1 MAKAIGKPIDQAAD
15 QGVGLAFVAYPAALS
30 RLPYAPL
37 WSVVFFLM
45 LITLGF
51 GTILTVAETIVSTL
65 VDFWP
70 EKLQKRKLTVL
81 AFVCLIMFLCGL
93 PMCTGVCERRWFL
106 GSFVQ
111 ARTYELFLFKAGIY
125 ILQLM
130 DSWSVPYS
138 AFAIAIAEVVAI
150 AWVYGIDRHLA
161 NIGRMLGR
169 NVWPRLYWKV
179 SGNSGFRDKKL

>member
-15 QGVGLAFVAYPAALS
+15 QGVGLAFVAYPAALA

-70 EKLQKRKLTVL
+70 AKLQKRKLTVL
-81 AFVCLIMFLCGL
+81 AAVCLFMFLCGL
-93 PMCTGVCERRWFL
+93 PMCTGVSGCE
-106 GSFVQ
+106 V
-111 ARTYELFLFKAGIY
+111 
-125 ILQLM
+125 
-130 DSWSVPYS
+130 
-138 AFAIAIAEVVAI
+138 
-150 AWVYGIDRHLA
+150 
-161 NIGRMLGR
+161 
-169 NVWPRLYWKV
+169 
-179 SGNSGFRDKKL
+179 